1 MSTIQIVGIALMAFC
16 AYMLMRSQTESQLRA
31 QSTPT
36 NGGGGPAPPKP
47 VDKPTD
53 VANPD
58 WQQQAHSHLR
68 WLIGMYEAA
77 GLKDGAKSLR
87 DAGRSLYEVPSEPK
101 Q

>member
-1 MSTIQIVGIALMAFC
+1 MSIMQWVGIALMAFC
-16 AYMLMRSQTESQLRA
+16 AYMLMKSQADSQLRA
-31 QSTPT
+31 QSDKPT
-36 NGGGGPAPPKP
+36 PPKP
-47 VDKPTD
+47 VDKPRG
-53 VANPD
+53 VVEPD

-68 WLIGMYEAA
+68 WLISKYEGA

>member
-1 MSTIQIVGIALMAFC
+1 MSIMQWVGIALMAFC
-16 AYMLMRSQTESQLRA
+16 AYMLVRSQSESQLRA
-31 QSTPT
+31 QSDK
-36 NGGGGPAPPKP
+36 PAPPKP
-47 VDKPTD
+47 VDKPSD